1 MHRLNR
7 VGNVLCLLIA
17 VLTAFLLLTATS
29 PKAQAADTNRYG
41 YKMLTTAQQK
51 RAYGILADALTGGA
65 RVVSLSQL
73 GISQADFTNA
83 LNMVIIDYPEI
94 FWIGTGYE
102 ITTPQGIDTVVSV
115 EFNSIFSE
123 QGLQSASTAL
133 NNKVN
138 QIVAGVPSGS
148 DYKKALYL
156 HDYIVNNVDYQDAAN
171 DQSAYGALV
180 EGKAVCAGYTHA
192 YQLLLR
198 RVGIDS
204 LYIKGTAKGD
214 PHAWL
219 LVWLDGECYY
229 TDVTWDDK
237 VATDGKHLTAH
248 YYFNMSYDDISKDHV
263 ADAMYNQ
270 ILPSHHSHKKYY
282 YFEQEK
288 GEGKGVGWF
297 TSSTPPEALFNYLKQ
312 DGKTYTCDFYY
323 DGSDWQTWLNSAIR
337 AISARLGMLT
347 PRCDKIENEYVLT
360 LTLDREHSLSLKSD
374 ATTHW
379 QWCSTCGT
387 EIPDTRAAHSDSNGD
402 YTCDTCGYKL
412 PGGSSASQNT
422 PSSSTSS
429 GGTNNSST
437 GNSTPSGSVTDTTTG
452 ESTPATD
459 NNVSSTD
466 PTQDTI
472 SSGALEAITPSEDT
486 ADATLPSSDG
496 ADDATL
502 PSQNED
508 SNEESAADGTVWI
521 IAAGA
526 LVVLGSAGAA
536 AVVIIRKKRISW
548 L

>member
-1 MHRLNR
+1 MNR
-7 VGNVLCLLIA
+7 FHKVGNVLCLLIA
-17 VLTAFLLLTATS
+17 VVSVVFLLTAM
-29 PKAQAADTNRYG
+29 PQKAEAADLNHYG
-41 YKMLTTAQQK
+41 YKMLENSKQK
-51 RAYGILADALTGGA
+51 QAYETLADAM
-65 RVVSLSQL
+65 LS
-73 GISQADFTNA
+73 GISKVSFSQMGITQGDFTKA
-83 LNMVIIDYPEI
+83 LNMVLIDYPEI
-94 FWIGTGYE
+94 FWIGTGYT
-102 ITTPQGIDTVVSV
+102 ISKPQGKDTVESV
-115 EFNSIFSE
+115 EFNCVFSE

-270 ILPSHHSHKKYY
+270 ILPSHHAHKKYY

-374 ATTHW
+374 ATRHW

-387 EIPDTRAAHSDSNGD
+387 EIPGTSAAHSDSDGN
-402 YTCDTCGYKL
+402 YACDDCGYKL
-412 PGGSSASQNT
+412 PGGSSSTQNT
-422 PSSSTSS
+422 PSSGSPS
-429 GGTNNSST
+429 
-437 GNSTPSGSVTDTTTG
+437 STPSGGTDTPSGSITGPSTG
-452 ESTPATD
+452 ESTTAPGGNELTQGTTAPDSPDTNQVEGTMPSGGSTDITSPPADAEGDPSAPTQNQQKPQHDGESGTD
-459 NNVSSTD
+459 NTF
-466 PTQDTI
+466 
-472 SSGALEAITPSEDT
+472 L
-486 ADATLPSSDG
+486 
-496 ADDATL
+496 
-502 PSQNED
+502 
-508 SNEESAADGTVWI
+508 I
-521 IAAGA
+521 IAVSAV
-526 LVVLGSAGAA
+526 VVLGGAGAA
-536 AVVIIRKKRISW
+536 AVVIIRKKRIS
-548 L
+548 